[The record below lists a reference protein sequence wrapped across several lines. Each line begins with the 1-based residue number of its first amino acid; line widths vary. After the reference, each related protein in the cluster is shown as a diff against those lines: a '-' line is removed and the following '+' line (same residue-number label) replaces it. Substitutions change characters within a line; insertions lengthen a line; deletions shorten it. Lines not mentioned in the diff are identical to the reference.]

1 VATLTVTK
9 FDTPDGAEQV
19 LATLT
24 RLQDEGSISVDDAA
38 IVSWPADAK
47 EPRTTQLRNLAVSGT
62 LGGAFWGMLFGLVF
76 TVPVIGLAVGAASGA
91 LAGVL
96 SDSGIDDAFIKR
108 TREEV
113 TPGTSAL
120 FLLSSDAVRDRVA
133 DALRGELTHATLLHT
148 NLSPEQER
156 ILRDTFAAEA
166 EPPAAS

>member
-9 FDTPDGAEQV
+9 FDAPDGAEH
-19 LATLT
+19 LLETLT
-24 RLQDEGSISVDDAA
+24 RLQDEGLISIDDAA
-38 IVSWPADAK
+38 IVTWPADEK
-47 EPRTTQLRNLAVSGT
+47 EPRTRQLRNLAFSGT

-91 LAGVL
+91 VAGVL
-96 SDSGIDDAFIKR
+96 SDSGIDDDFIKR
-108 TREEV
+108 TREEL

-120 FLLSSDAVRDRVA
+120 FLLTSDAVRDRVA
-133 DALRGELTHATLLHT
+133 DALQGELTDATLLHT

-156 ILRDTFAAEA
+156 RLRDTFVAEA

>member
-1 VATLTVTK
+1 
-9 FDTPDGAEQV
+9 V

-24 RLQDEGSISVDDAA
+24 RLQDEGQISIDEAA
-38 IVSWPADAK
+38 IVTWPAEAK

-96 SDSGIDDAFIKR
+96 SDSGIDDDFVKR
-108 TREEV
+108 TRDEV

-120 FLLSSDAVRDRVA
+120 FLLTSDAVRDRVA
-133 DALRGELTHATLLHT
+133 DALRGELRHATLLHT
-148 NLSPEQER
+148 NLSAEQEQN
-156 ILRDTFAAEA
+156 LRHTFAAAA
-166 EPPAAS
+166 EPPTAS

>member
-1 VATLTVTK
+1 MATLTVTL
-9 FDTPDGAEQV
+9 FDSPDGAEQA

-24 RLQDEGSISVDDAA
+24 RLQDEALISIDDAA
-38 IVSWPADAK
+38 IVSWAEDANG
-47 EPRTTQLRNLAVSGT
+47 PRTKQLRSLPVSGS

-96 SDSGIDDAFIKR
+96 ADAGIDDDFIAR
-108 TREEV
+108 TRKQV

-133 DALRGELTHATLLHT
+133 DEIRGELGHATLIHT
-148 NLSPEQER
+148 SLSPEQER
-156 ILRDTFAAEA
+156 ILRDTFAVSA
-166 EPPAAS
+166 EPPDAS

>member
-9 FDTPDGAEQV
+9 FDSPGGAERA
-19 LATLT
+19 LDTLT
-24 RLQDEGSISVDDAA
+24 RLQDEALISIDDAA

-96 SDSGIDDAFIKR
+96 SDSGIDDDFIER

-120 FLLSSDAVRDRVA
+120 FLLTSDAVRDRVA
-133 DALRGELTHATLLHT
+133 DAVRGDLAHATLLHT
-148 NLSPEQER
+148 SLSPDQER
-156 ILRDTFAAEA
+156 TLRDTFAAAA
-166 EPPAAS
+166 EPPDAS